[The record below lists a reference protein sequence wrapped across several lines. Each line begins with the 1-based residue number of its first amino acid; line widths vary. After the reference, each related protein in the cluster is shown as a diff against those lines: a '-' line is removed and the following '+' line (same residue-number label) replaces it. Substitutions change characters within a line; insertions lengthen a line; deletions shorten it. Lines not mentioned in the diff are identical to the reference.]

1 MLPLA
6 KANLLPN
13 LLPKYLPNK
22 RLDLPPM
29 NESSN
34 RPINVMFV
42 ITSMPVGGAETL
54 LVNLTRR
61 FDKTRIQPMIGCL
74 KEKGVLGEELADEIP
89 VFDHLI
95 NHKYDVAVA
104 RRLRKLFKQNE
115 VDAVIT
121 VGAGDKMFW
130 GRLAARGAG
139 VPVILSALH
148 STGWPDG
155 VGRLNRM
162 LTGITD
168 GFIAVAKHHAEF
180 LVEFEKFP
188 ENKVFMI
195 PNGIDTGRFRSC
207 DDARRKWRS
216 DVGIPSESPTLGIV
230 AALRPEK
237 NHELFLECASRTLK
251 EIPDAHFVIA
261 GDGPRRGDLE
271 TLTADKSIEERV
283 HFLGSVSDI
292 PGVLSMMDVFA
303 LTSHNEASPVS
314 ILEALSCN
322 RPVVATDVG
331 SIKESVL
338 EGTTGYLCEAGN
350 ADAISSRWIELLGN
364 ETVRETMGRKGRAH
378 VVDNSSLDSMTD
390 GYTDLIESLYGQKSE
405 GRRQS
410 SNSGSVFT
418 WAGSVFSG
426 SAKTNS

>member
-1 MLPLA
+1 MTDDSHRPL
-6 KANLLPN
+6 
-13 LLPKYLPNK
+13 
-22 RLDLPPM
+22 
-29 NESSN
+29 
-34 RPINVMFV
+34 NVMFV

-61 FDKTRIQPMIGCL
+61 FDKSRIRPMIGCL
-74 KEKGVLGEELADEIP
+74 KERGVLGDELADEIP
-89 VFDHLI
+89 VFEHLI

-104 RRLRKLFKQNE
+104 RRLRKLFKKQE

-139 VPVILSALH
+139 TPVILSALH

-155 VGRLNRM
+155 VGRLNRI

-195 PNGIDTGRFRSC
+195 PNGIDTQRFQAS
-207 DDARRKWRS
+207 DEARRKWRNE
-216 DVGIPSESPTLGIV
+216 VGIPAESPTLGIV

-237 NHELFLECASRTLK
+237 NHELFLECAARSLK
-251 EIPDAHFVIA
+251 EVPDAHFVIA
-261 GDGPRRGDLE
+261 GDGPRREELKVIASE
-271 TLTADKSIEERV
+271 KSISERV

-292 PGVLSMMDVFA
+292 PGVLSMLDVFA

-338 EGTTGYLCEAGN
+338 EGTTGYLCEPGN
-350 ADAISSRWIELLGN
+350 AEAISSRWIELLTKG
-364 ETVRETMGRKGRAH
+364 ELRETMGRKGRAH

-390 GYTDLIESLYGQKSE
+390 GYTELVESLFDQKR
-405 GRRQS
+405 GKRKRQS
-410 SNSGSVFT
+410 DSGSISGLT
-418 WAGSVFSG
+418 DSVKSPSVG
-426 SAKTNS
+426 QTQS

>member
-1 MLPLA
+1 MT
-6 KANLLPN
+6 
-13 LLPKYLPNK
+13 
-22 RLDLPPM
+22 D
-29 NESSN
+29 SHN
-34 RPINVMFV
+34 RPLNVMFV

-74 KEKGVLGEELADEIP
+74 KERGVLGDELAGEIP
-89 VFDHLI
+89 VFENLI
-95 NHKYDVAVA
+95 NHKYDLAVA
-104 RRLRKLFKQNE
+104 SRLGKLYKKQE

-130 GRLAARGAG
+130 GRLSARRAG
-139 VPVILSALH
+139 IPVILSALH

-168 GFIAVAKHHAEF
+168 GFIAVAGHHAEF
-180 LVEFEKFP
+180 LVDFEKFP
-188 ENKVFMI
+188 QQKVFMI
-195 PNGIDTGRFRSC
+195 PNGIDTVRFKSCPTARST
-207 DDARRKWRS
+207 WRN
-216 DVGIPSESPTLGIV
+216 DVGIPADSPALGIV

-237 NHELFLECASRTLK
+237 NHELFLECARRTLG
-251 EIPDAHFVIA
+251 EVPEAHFVIA
-261 GDGPRRGDLE
+261 GDGPGRRELE
-271 TLTADKSIEERV
+271 ALAAEKSIDERV

-292 PGVLSMMDVFA
+292 PGVLSMLDVFA

-350 ADAISSRWIELLGN
+350 ADAISARWIELLKDS
-364 ETVRETMGRKGRAH
+364 ELRDEMGRKGRAH
-378 VVDNSSLDSMTD
+378 VVDNSSLDSMTA
-390 GYTDLIESLYGQKSE
+390 GYTDLVESL
-405 GRRQS
+405 
-410 SNSGSVFT
+410 
-418 WAGSVFSG
+418 
-426 SAKTNS
+426 

>member
-1 MLPLA
+1 MSAIDKKPL
-6 KANLLPN
+6 
-13 LLPKYLPNK
+13 
-22 RLDLPPM
+22 
-29 NESSN
+29 
-34 RPINVMFV
+34 NVMFV

-61 FDKTRIQPMIGCL
+61 FEKSRIRPLLGCL
-74 KEKGVLGEELADEIP
+74 KERGVLGDELADEIP

-95 NHKYDVAVA
+95 HHKYDVAVA
-104 RRLRKLFKQNE
+104 RRLRRLFLENE
-115 VDAVIT
+115 VDSVIT

-168 GFIAVAKHHAEF
+168 GFIAVANHHADF
-180 LVEFEKFP
+180 LVEFERFP
-188 ENKVFMI
+188 QHKVFMI
-195 PNGIDTGRFRSC
+195 PNGIDTGRFKFSSDSRVH
-207 DDARRKWRS
+207 WRS
-216 DVGIPSESPTLGIV
+216 KAGIPQNAPAVGIV

-237 NHELFLECASRTLK
+237 NHELFLESARRTV
-251 EIPDAHFVIA
+251 EHVPDAHFVIA
-261 GDGPRRGDLE
+261 GDGPGRSELE
-271 TLTADKSIEERV
+271 ALAAEKGIDNQV

-292 PGVLSMMDVFA
+292 PGVLSMLDVFS

-331 SIKESVL
+331 SISESVL
-338 EGTTGYLCEAGN
+338 EGKTGFLCDAGD
-350 ADAISSRWIELLGN
+350 ADQLTAKWVKLLKDDDL
-364 ETVRETMGRKGRAH
+364 RESMGRKGRSH
-378 VVDNSSLDSMTD
+378 VVDNSSLDAMTD
-390 GYTDLIESLYGQKSE
+390 GYTELVESLNRQKRTGKRTAPTSSLL
-405 GRRQS
+405 GS
-410 SNSGSVFT
+410 WTGATFSHTPSNSAS
-418 WAGSVFSG
+418 
-426 SAKTNS
+426 

>member
-1 MLPLA
+1 MNDSDTRPL
-6 KANLLPN
+6 
-13 LLPKYLPNK
+13 
-22 RLDLPPM
+22 
-29 NESSN
+29 
-34 RPINVMFV
+34 NVMFV

-61 FDKTRIQPMIGCL
+61 FDKTRIKPMIGCL
-74 KEKGVLGEELADEIP
+74 KEQGVLGDELANEIP
-89 VFDHLI
+89 VFEHLI

-104 RRLRKLFKQNE
+104 RRLRKLFRKNE
-115 VDAVIT
+115 VDAVVT

-130 GRLAARGAG
+130 GRLSARGAG

-162 LTGITD
+162 LTSITD
-168 GFIAVAKHHAEF
+168 GFIAVARHHAEF

-188 ENKVFMI
+188 EGKVFMI
-195 PNGIDTGRFRSC
+195 PNGIDTLRFKASDSSRQQ
-207 DDARRKWRS
+207 WRQK
-216 DVGIPSESPTLGIV
+216 VGIPENAPTLGIV

-237 NHELFLECASRTLK
+237 NHELFLECASRALK
-251 EIPDAHFVIA
+251 QVPDAHFVIA
-261 GDGPRRGDLE
+261 GDGPGRPQLE
-271 TLTADKSIEERV
+271 SLADEKSIADNV

-292 PGVLSMMDVFA
+292 PGVLSMLDVFA

-338 EGTTGYLCEAGN
+338 HGATGYLCEPGN
-350 ADAISSRWIELLGN
+350 AEDVSSRWIELL
-364 ETVRETMGRKGRAH
+364 TDPDLREQMGRKGRAH

-390 GYTDLIESLYGQKSE
+390 GYTELIESLYRQKKSTC
-405 GRRQS
+405 RRS
-410 SNSGSVFT
+410 SFSNSIAT
-418 WAGSVFSG
+418 WAGSVFPVT
-426 SAKTNS
+426 SAN

>member
-1 MLPLA
+1 MSNTERSPL
-6 KANLLPN
+6 
-13 LLPKYLPNK
+13 
-22 RLDLPPM
+22 
-29 NESSN
+29 
-34 RPINVMFV
+34 NVMFV

-61 FDKTRIQPMIGCL
+61 FDKTRIQPLIGCL
-74 KEKGVLGEELADEIP
+74 KDRGVLGDELADEIP
-89 VFDHLI
+89 VFEHLI

-104 RRLRKLFKQNE
+104 RRLRRLFRQNK

-139 VPVILSALH
+139 IPVILSALH

-168 GFIAVAKHHAEF
+168 GFIAVANHHADF

-188 ENKVFMI
+188 KEKVFMI
-195 PNGIDTGRFRSC
+195 PNGIDTGRFKKCES
-207 DDARRKWRS
+207 ARTKWRS
-216 DVGIPSESPTLGIV
+216 DIGIPDDSPTLGIV

-237 NHELFLECASRTLK
+237 NHELFLECARRTL
-251 EIPDAHFVIA
+251 EEVSDAHFVIA
-261 GDGPRRGDLE
+261 GDGPRRAELE
-271 TLTADKSIEERV
+271 ALAVDKSITERV
-283 HFLGSVSDI
+283 HFLGSISDI
-292 PGVLSMMDVFA
+292 PGVLSMLDVFA

-331 SIKESVL
+331 SIKEAVL
-338 EGTTGYLCEAGN
+338 QGTTGYLCEAGN
-350 ADAISSRWIELLGN
+350 AGDITARWIQLLSNESSREA
-364 ETVRETMGRKGRAH
+364 MGRKGRAH
-378 VVDNSSLDSMTD
+378 VVDNSSLDAMTT
-390 GYTDLIESLYGQKSE
+390 GYTELIESLFGQKNSN
-405 GRRQS
+405 RQCIS
-410 SNSGSVFT
+410 SAGSLFT
-418 WAGSVFSG
+418 WAGSVFPS
-426 SAKTNS
+426 SSQEASW

>member
-1 MLPLA
+1 
-6 KANLLPN
+6 
-13 LLPKYLPNK
+13 
-22 RLDLPPM
+22 M
-29 NESSN
+29 NGN
-34 RPINVMFV
+34 RPLNVMFV

-54 LVNLTRR
+54 LVNLTRQ
-61 FDKTRIQPMIGCL
+61 FDKTRIKPLIGCL
-74 KEKGVLGEELADEIP
+74 KERGVLGEELADEIP

-95 NHKYDVAVA
+95 HHKYDVAVS
-104 RRLRKLFKQNE
+104 RRLRKLFRENE
-115 VDAVIT
+115 IDAVVT

-162 LTGITD
+162 LTSITD

-188 ENKVFMI
+188 QEKVFMI
-195 PNGIDTGRFRSC
+195 PNGIDTGRFKSC
-207 DDARRKWRS
+207 SNDRNKWRS
-216 DVGIPSESPTLGIV
+216 KIGIPASSPALGIV

-237 NHELFLECASRTLK
+237 NHELFLQCAARTLEK
-251 EIPDAHFVIA
+251 IPDAHFVIA

-271 TLTADKSIEERV
+271 AIAAEKSISDKI

-292 PGVLSMMDVFA
+292 PGVLSMLDVFA

-331 SIKESVL
+331 SIKESVIH
-338 EGTTGYLCEAGN
+338 GTTGYLCEAGN
-350 ADAISSRWIELLGN
+350 AEDISGRWIELMSNSEL
-364 ETVRETMGRKGRAH
+364 RETMGRKGRSH
-378 VVDNSSLDSMTD
+378 VVDNSSLDSMTA
-390 GYTDLIESLYGQKSE
+390 GYTELVESLYNKNKTA
-405 GRRQS
+405 RRPGVIS
-410 SNSGSVFT
+410 TSIAN
-418 WAGSVFSG
+418 WAGSVVPTRPMN
-426 SAKTNS
+426 APQ

>member
-1 MLPLA
+1 MNNSVDRPL
-6 KANLLPN
+6 
-13 LLPKYLPNK
+13 
-22 RLDLPPM
+22 
-29 NESSN
+29 
-34 RPINVMFV
+34 NVMFV

-61 FDKTRIQPMIGCL
+61 FDKSRIRPMIGCL
-74 KEKGVLGEELADEIP
+74 KERGVLGDELADEIP
-89 VFDHLI
+89 VFEHLI

-104 RRLRKLFKQNE
+104 RRLRKLYREQN

-139 VPVILSALH
+139 TPVILSALH

-155 VGRLNRM
+155 VGKLNRM

-168 GFIAVAKHHAEF
+168 GFIAVARHHAEF

-188 ENKVFMI
+188 SAKVFMI
-195 PNGIDTGRFRSC
+195 PNGIDTGRFQRCEKSR
-207 DDARRKWRS
+207 DKWRTE
-216 DVGIPSESPTLGIV
+216 VGIPHDSPTLGIV

-237 NHELFLECASRTLK
+237 NHELFLDCAGRTLK
-251 EIPDAHFVIA
+251 EVPDAHFVIA
-261 GDGPRRGDLE
+261 GDGPCRNDLE
-271 TLTADKSIEERV
+271 AMASERSIEERV

-292 PGVLSMMDVFA
+292 PGVLSMLDVFA

-322 RPVVATDVG
+322 RPVVAPDVG

-338 EGTTGYLCEAGN
+338 NGTTGYLCEAGN
-350 ADAISSRWIELLGN
+350 ASEISTRWIELLRN
-364 ETVRETMGRKGRAH
+364 PELRDKMGRKGRSH
-378 VVDNSSLDSMTD
+378 VVDNSSLDSMTE
-390 GYTDLIESLYGQKSE
+390 GYTELVESLFQQKTKTRNP
-405 GRRQS
+405 G
-410 SNSGSVFT
+410 SGNGSIFG
-418 WAGSVFSG
+418 WAGSVFTSD
-426 SAKTNS
+426 SEKQSH